1 MTSSRLGTHNKSTNW
16 LGCLETSSAV
26 AGLADDINIARRILA
41 KAVAYSPNDTL
52 LNRMSGP
59 LVAAQLARPGCI
71 QQTNAGHLEL
81 GRTLECQHK
90 VAEAR
95 REDAAFL
102 YLWRD
107 GSVKVTR
114 TVAYQ
119 RFRPLC
125 PMSVR

>member
-59 LVAAQLARPGCI
+59 LVAAQLVLNENKP
-71 QQTNAGHLEL
+71 LDD
-81 GRTLECQHK
+81 
-90 VAEAR
+90 VASNWLASTW
-95 REDAAFL
+95 A
-102 YLWRD
+102 
-107 GSVKVTR
+107 
-114 TVAYQ
+114 
-119 RFRPLC
+119 C
-125 PMSVR
+125 PRSAKMP